1 MEAFVAILC
10 LAVSPSAAGDGDF
23 FVELEGSG
31 LDFVHFN
38 GMSGEFYMAE
48 INSGGGALFD
58 YDGDG
63 DLDLYLVQGQ
73 MFDRAR
79 DPSAATFPPA
89 HPVPLTDR
97 LYRNDLVVHPDGR
110 RTLHFV
116 DVTLESGLETA
127 AYGFGVATADYDN
140 DGRVDLYV
148 TRLGPNSLLHNEG
161 PSEDGVVTFKDVA
174 TKSGAGEERWSV
186 PASFADIDAD
196 GWLDLY
202 VGNYLNFSLK
212 SHKVCRSATGARDYC
227 GPTAYPGVP
236 DRLLRNLGRSG
247 EGHVIF
253 KDVSAS
259 AGLLQVHSKTLGVVA
274 TDLDGNGRLDFY
286 VANDLAPNQM
296 WLQQEPDGDNAIR
309 FVDEALL
316 AGSAVN
322 AQGKAEASMGVDA
335 GDFDGDGDDDLFM
348 THLVGETNTL
358 FLNDGTGMFDDATV
372 ESGLGVPSWGHT
384 SWGTAWFDYDND
396 GWLELM
402 VANGAVR
409 VIEELANA
417 GDPYPFHETNQL
429 FRNLGNNRF
438 EDVTAAAG
446 ETFLRSEVSRA
457 LAVGD
462 LDNDGDP
469 DVLLVNNN
477 GPARLLINEVGH
489 HQHWL
494 GVRLLLREGGRDAL
508 GARVAVVRK
517 GRDPMW
523 RRVRTDGSF
532 AAASDPRVIFGLGEE
547 SDRVDL
553 LIQWPGGETET
564 REDLEIDRYTTL
576 VKGGLGE

>member
-1 MEAFVAILC
+1 M
-10 LAVSPSAAGDGDF
+10 
-23 FVELEGSG
+23 
-31 LDFVHFN
+31 
-38 GMSGEFYMAE
+38 
-48 INSGGGALFD
+48 
-58 YDGDG
+58 
-63 DLDLYLVQGQ
+63 
-73 MFDRAR
+73 
-79 DPSAATFPPA
+79 
-89 HPVPLTDR
+89 
-97 LYRNDLVVHPDGR
+97 
-110 RTLHFV
+110 
-116 DVTLESGLETA
+116 
-127 AYGFGVATADYDN
+127 
-140 DGRVDLYV
+140 
-148 TRLGPNSLLHNEG
+148 
-161 PSEDGVVTFKDVA
+161 
-174 TKSGAGEERWSV
+174 
-186 PASFADIDAD
+186 
-196 GWLDLY
+196 
-202 VGNYLNFSLK
+202 
-212 SHKVCRSATGARDYC
+212 
-227 GPTAYPGVP
+227 
-236 DRLLRNLGRSG
+236 
-247 EGHVIF
+247 IF
-253 KDVSAS
+253 KDISAV

-274 TDLDGNGRLDFY
+274 SDFDANGRLDFY

-335 GDFDGDGDDDLFM
+335 ADFDGDGDDDLFM

-358 FLNDGTGMFDDATV
+358 FVNDGTGMFDDATV
-372 ESGLGVPSWGHT
+372 ESGLGVPSWAHT

-438 EDVTAAAG
+438 EDVTAKAG
-446 ETFLRSEVSRA
+446 KTFLRSEVSRA

-462 LDNDGDP
+462 VDNDGDP

-494 GVRLLLREGGRDAL
+494 GVRLLLRKGGRDAI
-508 GARVAVVRK
+508 GARVALLREGRK
-517 GRDPMW
+517 PMW

-547 SDRVDL
+547 SARVNL
-553 LIQWPGGETET
+553 LVTWPGGATET
-564 REDLEIDRYTTL
+564 WEDLEIDRYTTL
-576 VKGGLGE
+576 VKGGLAQWSPVEG

>member
-1 MEAFVAILC
+1 
-10 LAVSPSAAGDGDF
+10 
-23 FVELEGSG
+23 
-31 LDFVHFN
+31 
-38 GMSGEFYMAE
+38 
-48 INSGGGALFD
+48 
-58 YDGDG
+58 
-63 DLDLYLVQGQ
+63 
-73 MFDRAR
+73 
-79 DPSAATFPPA
+79 
-89 HPVPLTDR
+89 
-97 LYRNDLVVHPDGR
+97 
-110 RTLHFV
+110 
-116 DVTLESGLETA
+116 
-127 AYGFGVATADYDN
+127 
-140 DGRVDLYV
+140 
-148 TRLGPNSLLHNEG
+148 
-161 PSEDGVVTFKDVA
+161 
-174 TKSGAGEERWSV
+174 V

-274 TDLDGNGRLDFY
+274 ADLDGNGRLDFY